1 MGGRAIATIFTIK
14 EDFMISVGIDVS
26 KGKSTVCMLKPY
38 GEIVCKPFEVIHT
51 EKGLG
56 ELASMI
62 LRFDDEVKVVM
73 EATGIYH
80 LPVLTYLREKGIFVS
95 VINPYKMKVYRS
107 EDLRRAKT
115 DKLDSRII
123 ANYGIE
129 HWFTMEEFNPAEDK
143 YAELKFLGQ
152 QYRHYMKLHIAA
164 LQNLTHLID
173 QTMPG
178 IKGVLCSWNER
189 NGKDKLGDFVERF
202 WHYDVITNQS
212 ETEFVEQYKTWAK
225 EKKYH
230 QSQSKAIAIYTLPR
244 EGIPTLSSATPSAK
258 MLVTEAVRVLQEIDA
273 TLGMILAQMREI
285 AKTLPEYAIVRNMG
299 GVGDVLAPK
308 LIAEIGDVRR
318 FHNGK
323 ALIAYAGIDTPPYE
337 SGNFV
342 GSNRHITK
350 RGSAGL
356 RKVGYE
362 TMRCITSH
370 PKELDPVYRF
380 IIKKELEGKSK
391 KAAKIAGL
399 NKFLR
404 IYYGRV
410 MEVYREN

>member
-1 MGGRAIATIFTIK
+1 MLLHRHMNYIWLFSLLLQAR
-14 EDFMISVGIDVS
+14 DSVALSQLHNMYV
-26 KGKSTVCMLKPY
+26 T
-38 GEIVCKPFEVIHT
+38 
-51 EKGLG
+51 
-56 ELASMI
+56 
-62 LRFDDEVKVVM
+62 
-73 EATGIYH
+73 
-80 LPVLTYLREKGIFVS
+80 
-95 VINPYKMKVYRS
+95 
-107 EDLRRAKT
+107 AK
-115 DKLDSRII
+115 D
-123 ANYGIE
+123 
-129 HWFTMEEFNPAEDK
+129 
-143 YAELKFLGQ
+143 
-152 QYRHYMKLHIAA
+152 
-164 LQNLTHLID
+164 
-173 QTMPG
+173 
-178 IKGVLCSWNER
+178 
-189 NGKDKLGDFVERF
+189 
-202 WHYDVITNQS
+202 
-212 ETEFVEQYKTWAK
+212 
-225 EKKYH
+225 
-230 QSQSKAIAIYTLPR
+230 
-244 EGIPTLSSATPSAK
+244 
-258 MLVTEAVRVLQEIDA
+258 IDA

-370 PKELDPVYRF
+370 PNELDPVYRF
-380 IIKKELEGKSK
+380 IIKKESEGKSK
-391 KAAKIAGL
+391 KSAKIAGL

-410 MEVYREN
+410 MEAYREN

>member
-1 MGGRAIATIFTIK
+1 
-14 EDFMISVGIDVS
+14 
-26 KGKSTVCMLKPY
+26 
-38 GEIVCKPFEVIHT
+38 
-51 EKGLG
+51 
-56 ELASMI
+56 
-62 LRFDDEVKVVM
+62 
-73 EATGIYH
+73 
-80 LPVLTYLREKGIFVS
+80 
-95 VINPYKMKVYRS
+95 MKVYRS

-230 QSQSKAIAIYTLPR
+230 QSTAKAKEVYAMAH
-244 EGIPTLSSATPSAK
+244 EGIPTLSSKTPSVK
-258 MLVTEAVRVLQEIDA
+258 MLVLEAVRVLKEIDA
-273 TLGMILAQMREI
+273 TLMMILARMQELS
-285 AKTLPEYAIVRNMG
+285 KSLPEYSVVRSMA

-308 LIAEIGDVRR
+308 LIAE
-318 FHNGK
+318 
-323 ALIAYAGIDTPPYE
+323 
-337 SGNFV
+337 
-342 GSNRHITK
+342 NRN
-350 RGSAGL
+350 R
-356 RKVGYE
+356 
-362 TMRCITSH
+362 
-370 PKELDPVYRF
+370 
-380 IIKKELEGKSK
+380 
-391 KAAKIAGL
+391 
-399 NKFLR
+399 
-404 IYYGRV
+404 
-410 MEVYREN
+410 

>member
-1 MGGRAIATIFTIK
+1 
-14 EDFMISVGIDVS
+14 MISVGIDVS

-38 GEIVCKPFEVIHT
+38 GEIVCKPFEVLHT

-56 ELASMI
+56 ELAAMI

-80 LPVLTYLREKGIFVS
+80 LPVLTYLRERGIFVS

-107 EDLRRAKT
+107 EDLRKAKT
-115 DKLDSRII
+115 DKLDSRVI

-129 HWFTMEEFNPAEDK
+129 HWFSMEEFNLAEDI
-143 YAELKFLGQ
+143 YAELKLLGQ
-152 QYRHYMKLHIAA
+152 QYRHYMKLHTVA
-164 LQNLTHLID
+164 LQQLTHLID

-178 IKGVLCSWNER
+178 IKGLLCSWSER
-189 NGKDKLGDFVERF
+189 NGKDKLSDFAECF
-202 WHYDVITNQS
+202 WHYDLITKMS
-212 ETEFVEQYKTWAK
+212 ETEFVEKYKAWAK

-230 QSQSKAIAIYTLPR
+230 QSQSKAIAIYALAR
-244 EGIPTLSSATPSAK
+244 EGIPTLPSDTPSAK
-258 MLVTEAVRVLQEIDA
+258 MLVTEAVRVLKEIDA
-273 TLGMILAQMREI
+273 TLGMILSQMRGI
-285 AKTLPEYAIVRNMG
+285 AKTLPEYAVVRNMG

-350 RGSAGL
+350 RGSSGL

-370 PKELDPVYRF
+370 PNESDPVYCF
-380 IIKKELEGKSK
+380 IVKKESEGKSK

>member
-1 MGGRAIATIFTIK
+1 
-14 EDFMISVGIDVS
+14 MISVGIDVS

-56 ELASMI
+56 ELTSMI

-80 LPVLTYLREKGIFVS
+80 LPVLTCLREKGIFVS

-129 HWFTMEEFNPAEDK
+129 HWFTMEEFNPTEDK

-173 QTMPG
+173 QTMPA
-178 IKGVLCSWNER
+178 IKGLLCSWNER

-202 WHYDVITNQS
+202 WHYDLITGQS
-212 ETEFVEQYKTWAK
+212 ETEFVEHYKIWAK

-230 QSQSKAIAIYTLPR
+230 QSQSKAIAIYALAR

-258 MLVTEAVRVLQEIDA
+258 MLVTEAVRVLHEIDA

-285 AKTLPEYAIVRNMG
+285 AKALPEYTIVRNMG

-350 RGSAGL
+350 RGSSGL

-370 PKELDPVYRF
+370 PNELDPIYRF
-380 IIKKELEGKSK
+380 IIKKESEGKSK
-391 KAAKIAGL
+391 KVAKIAGL

-410 MEVYREN
+410 MEIYREN